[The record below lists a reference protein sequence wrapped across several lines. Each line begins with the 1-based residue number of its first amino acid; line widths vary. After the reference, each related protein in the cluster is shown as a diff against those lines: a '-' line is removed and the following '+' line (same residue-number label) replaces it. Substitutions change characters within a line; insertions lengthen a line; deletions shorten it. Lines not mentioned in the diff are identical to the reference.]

1 MLQLVPDASFEVP
14 VHIPV
19 PGKDKDTVIRVK
31 FKYLD
36 RDELREYLD
45 SLSAEGKRD
54 DDALLEIVVGW
65 KGVSAEFSEENL
77 RILLR
82 KYPMA
87 AAAFFN
93 AFQKEALKAKAGN

>member
-19 PGKDKDTVIRVK
+19 PGKDKDTIIRVK

-36 RDELREYLD
+36 REELKDYLE
-45 SLSAEGKRD
+45 SLGQEGKKD
-54 DDALLEIVVGW
+54 DDALLEIVIGW

-77 RILLR
+77 RTLLR

-87 AAAFFN
+87 AASFFTS
-93 AFQKEALKAKAGN
+93 FQKEALKAKAGN

>member
-1 MLQLVPDASFEVP
+1 MLKLVPDASFEVP
-14 VHIPV
+14 VQIPV
-19 PGKDKDTVIRVK
+19 PGKDKDVVIRVK

-36 RDELREYLD
+36 RDELKDYLD

-54 DDALLEIVVGW
+54 DDALGEIVLGW
-65 KGVSAEFSEENL
+65 KGVDAEYSEDNL
-77 RILLR
+77 RVLLR

-87 AAAFFN
+87 AASFFT